1 ILFLLLLLRFG
12 AILFVYS
19 SEYFYNTM
27 LEENFINS
35 TKIIEKTKSELNDIK
50 RRNSTIIEVK
60 EDAGFFSNVSSKYD
74 KVVQN
79 LDISKQLQLLEKNIE
94 DASRNIINLITIF
107 FVLTILMP
115 IIFLWLLIGTIKLLF
130 KFEIDNKKIIF
141 MLN

>member
-1 ILFLLLLLRFG
+1 
-12 AILFVYS
+12 
-19 SEYFYNTM
+19 M